1 MMQILK
7 KPIFKYVLT
16 TLFFISVLLSLR
28 SLWSEVFR
36 TAEHPD
42 AVQGVLDMRG
52 WPFEESPTIAL
63 NGEWEFYP
71 GELVSHEDIARMST
85 KRPHFIQVPGD
96 WRSAFPAGS
105 ESSFGYGTYRLRI
118 LIDKPLDQPY
128 AFWFRDLEAHPPL
141 KSTVR

>member
-85 KRPHFIQVPGD
+85 KRPHFIQVPGLAK
-96 WRSAFPAGS
+96 RFPGR
-105 ESSFGYGTYRLRI
+105 FGIVVWL
-118 LIDKPLDQPY
+118 
-128 AFWFRDLEAHPPL
+128 RDLPAPHPD
-141 KSTVR
+141 R